1 MIRKAR
7 EEDIDAL
14 DNIYSHAR
22 RFMIE
27 NNNPEQWGNDHPSKE
42 FILEKIRDGV
52 QFVSENDKEID
63 GAFSFII
70 GEDETYQLI
79 DDGEFID
86 SSLYGTIHSLAKKKG
101 REHFFDDVISFA
113 LEKIS
118 HLRID
123 THRDNSIM
131 RKLIFEKNFIYCGII
146 YVLDHSPRLAYEYV
160 TFERYLSLLKEKNI
174 DIDANEAEKLYKQ
187 RIFPKNEQV

>member
-14 DNIYSHAR
+14 DNIYSQAR

-63 GAFSFII
+63 GTFSFII

-101 REHFFDDVISFA
+101 QIRSLFGGRMNMTYRSAIRSDPNLRSFQIRLPYKA
-113 LEKIS
+113 L
-118 HLRID
+118 
-123 THRDNSIM
+123 
-131 RKLIFEKNFIYCGII
+131 
-146 YVLDHSPRLAYEYV
+146 V
-160 TFERYLSLLKEKNI
+160 
-174 DIDANEAEKLYKQ
+174 
-187 RIFPKNEQV
+187 